1 LRPRPAA
8 ARALDVAAGLVL
20 AGILAAL
27 IRPWARPEDLV
38 VALVLVV
45 GLRLLLRP
53 PPVPVFEPRRM
64 VAMGT
69 VAYALAFSFV
79 TVTRHYTFLTHALD
93 LGYYVQLVWNLAGGR
108 GPRVSLPEM
117 HAWGDHLSPIMYGLV
132 PAFWVAPG
140 AVTLLIFQSAALAA
154 GAPAVFLL
162 ARRRL
167 GDARLAAL
175 FALLY
180 LTNPSLHGMNVRD
193 FHAAAL
199 AVPLLLWAF
208 VAAETRRAVLFAGL
222 IVLTLGTR
230 EDAALAVIGVGIWLA
245 LGQGRW
251 RAGAV
256 TAAGAFALLYVELRW
271 IIPAFRGEPYSHLAR
286 YAGLGRSL
294 TEVLAGII
302 LHPVGA
308 LLRVATVSRLVYL
321 LAMLAPLGFLP
332 LLGPGALAGAL
343 PALAQNLLSS
353 DPVLFHPRT
362 PYQAFV
368 LPFLVLAA
376 ITGYARLR
384 ASRSGTPARAALA
397 LAVMASLVLSS
408 RTVNQFAIYRW
419 WPDAGDRAAYRV
431 LARVPAEAAVSA
443 QDPYVPHL
451 ALRSRVFVFPVG
463 IEASDH
469 LLLNLD
475 SYPWRNLPG
484 VGMARAG
491 DTVEIVTESGGPVY
505 RYAVAA
511 EDGPHL
517 LLRRR

>member
-1 LRPRPAA
+1 MRARPAA
-8 ARALDVAAGLVL
+8 ARALDIAAGLL
-20 AGILAAL
+20 LIGILAAFA
-27 IRPWARPEDLV
+27 RPWARPEDLF

-53 PPVPVFEPRRM
+53 LPVPAVAPRRL
-64 VAMGT
+64 VAAGT
-69 VAYALAFSFV
+69 VAYALAFAFV

-117 HAWGDHLSPIMYGLV
+117 HAWGDHLSPIMYALV
-132 PAFWVAPG
+132 PAFWLAPG
-140 AVTLLIFQSAALAA
+140 ATTLLVVQSAALAA

-167 GDARLAAL
+167 EDERLAAL

-180 LTNPSLHGMNVRD
+180 LLNPSLHGMNVRD

-208 VAAETRRAVLFAGL
+208 VAAEARRGLVFAGL

-230 EDAALAVIGVGIWLA
+230 EDAALAVMGVGIWLA

-251 RAGAV
+251 RAGAA
-256 TAAGAFALLYVELRW
+256 TAAGAFAVLYVDLRW
-271 IIPAFRGEPYSHLAR
+271 IIPAFRGEPYSHLGR

-294 TEVLAGII
+294 VEIAAGMV
-302 LHPVGA
+302 LHPLRV
-308 LLRVATVSRLVYL
+308 LLRVATLSRAVYV
-321 LAMLAPLGFLP
+321 LAMLAPLGLLP
-332 LLGPGALAGAL
+332 LLGGGALAGAL

-353 DPVLFHPRT
+353 DPVLFHHRT

-376 ITGYARLR
+376 ITGYARLQVAR
-384 ASRSGTPARAALA
+384 PGAPARAALA

-408 RTVNQFAIYRW
+408 RTVNQFAVYRW
-419 WPDAGDRAAYRV
+419 WPVPSDGAAYRV

-463 IEASDH
+463 IEVSDH
-469 LLLNLD
+469 VLLNTA

-484 VGMARAG
+484 VTMARTG
-491 DTVEIVTESGGPVY
+491 DSVEIVAGSGGPAY
-505 RYAVAA
+505 RYATVA